1 MAQMRTTSPSEME
14 RNMEKIIVIFQRFA
28 GKDGC
33 ADTMTYQEFEDFMK
47 SELCSF
53 SCNQKNKDVLKQ
65 MMKSVDGGMDKKPDD
80 KLDFQEFLN
89 LIGGMM
95 VGCHAAL
102 CKLPEGYKPNPS
114 NKKPTDME
122 SSMENIIRIFQK
134 YAGKGGDKYQMDYKE
149 FESFMK
155 TELKTFTEGQKDPN
169 IVQNLMKQMDGS
181 VDDKKDGQ
189 INFQEFMNLVGGIMV
204 SCQEAMLRSTHPK
217 KP

>member
-1 MAQMRTTSPSEME
+1 MAQMRTDPPTEME

-28 GKDGC
+28 GRDGC

-47 SELCSF
+47 TELCSF
-53 SCNQKNKDVLKQ
+53 TFNQKNKDILKQ
-65 MMKSVDGGMDKKPDD
+65 LMKSVDGGMDKKPDN

-102 CKLPEGYKPNPS
+102 CQLPEGYKPKPS
-114 NKKPTDME
+114 DKKPTDTESAME
-122 SSMENIIRIFQK
+122 RIVLVFQK

-149 FESFMK
+149 FDAFMK
-155 TELKTFTEGQKDPN
+155 TELKTFTRSQKDPN
-169 IVQNLMKQMDGS
+169 IVQKLMKQIDGS
-181 VDDKKDGQ
+181 VDDQKDGQ

-204 SCQEAMLRSTHPK
+204 SCQEMMLRSTRPNKH
-217 KP
+217 